1 MIWQAQ
7 SETVEHKAER
17 MIGRNSPR
25 MSEDEMNADEG
36 PRGFDDF
43 TLELGD
49 VMRGERATMG
59 KSLLDVQRELR
70 IKASYIAAIENCDP
84 SAFDTPGF
92 IAGYVRSYARYLGM
106 DPDEC
111 YRLFCEESG
120 FAVAH
125 GMSEK
130 ASTIRKGQGNFPAPA
145 ARDIFEQPRMP
156 FVPAGDSFFSRIEPG
171 AIGSLLVLI
180 ALLGGIGYG
189 GFAVLREVQRV
200 QIAPVDQTP
209 LVLSDLD
216 PVQATVTP
224 PAEGDEQVAS
234 ADGAGPFSPPS
245 NEALDRLYRPKALD
259 VPVLVARDAPISS
272 LDPATV
278 GAFAEAAR
286 NQLPQVD
293 TATAE
298 AALQAA
304 SLPAPLPA
312 QTALNASTV
321 TLVAVRPAWVRVRG
335 ANGSVLYERVMEPGD
350 TWTVPEGQTEASLT
364 VGESGALYV
373 ATNGQTLGPLGPK
386 GQVTRDVA
394 LLPEVVTAAYKP
406 AEPAKD
412 GDLQRV
418 LAKLNQTLV
427 PAPAQSQLAEAAPSV
442 SQPGAP
448 KVLQD
453 SAPGVTMI
461 AVRPAWVRVR
471 SADGSVIFEKTMR
484 AGDTWTAPAMQD
496 PANVRVG
503 ESGAVYFAVNG
514 QTYGPVG
521 AAGTVTKNLP
531 LSVEHL
537 TSAFKVADLS
547 RDADLSRVVAELSS
561 DLVQTD

>member
-1 MIWQAQ
+1 
-7 SETVEHKAER
+7 
-17 MIGRNSPR
+17 
-25 MSEDEMNADEG
+25 
-36 PRGFDDF
+36 
-43 TLELGD
+43 
-49 VMRGERATMG
+49 MRGERATMG

-130 ASTIRKGQGNFPAPA
+130 ASTIRKGQGHLPAPA

-156 FVPAGDSFFSRIEPG
+156 FVPAGESFFSRIEPG

-180 ALLGGIGYG
+180 ALMSGIGYG
-189 GFAVLREVQRV
+189 GYAVLREVQRV
-200 QIAPVDQTP
+200 QVAPVDQTP

-216 PVQATVTP
+216 PVQ
-224 PAEGDEQVAS
+224 PAAAPSQDGEEQVAS
-234 ADGAGPFSPPS
+234 AEGAGPFSPPS

-272 LDPATV
+272 LDPSTV
-278 GAFAEAAR
+278 GAFAQAER

-293 TATAE
+293 TASAE
-298 AALQAA
+298 AAMQVAG
-304 SLPAPLPA
+304 LPAPLPGAA
-312 QTALNASTV
+312 QPQTVLDTTAV

-335 ANGSVLYERVMEPGD
+335 ASGNILYERVMEPGN
-350 TWTVPEGQTEASLT
+350 TWTVPEGQAEASLT
-364 VGESGALYV
+364 VGESGALYL
-373 ATNGQTLGPLGPK
+373 ATNGQTFGPLGPK

-394 LLPEVVTAAYKP
+394 LVPEVVTAAYQP
-406 AEPAKD
+406 AVPQDDA
-412 GDLQRV
+412 DLQRV
-418 LAKLNQTLV
+418 LAKLSETAVPTVAQTQV
-427 PAPAQSQLAEAAPSV
+427 AQAAPAV
-442 SQPGAP
+442 TQPGAP

-484 AGDTWTAPAMQD
+484 AGDTWTAPATQD
-496 PANVRVG
+496 PANLRVG

-521 AAGTVTKNLP
+521 ASGTVTKNLP

-547 RDADLSRVVAELSS
+547 RDADLSRVVAELSG
-561 DLVQTD
+561 DLARAD